1 LDNPAGAASGN
12 GQGHGISPELKKRVL
27 TGFLG
32 GAVLVGVLVFA
43 GTYGAYLVC
52 LVLSIAMI
60 HEFAGIS
67 LVLSDRVEK
76 RWALMLLTWISV
88 WLAFLMPGMELGIF
102 AFCFIVLNA
111 YYMLTA
117 GRHEGPAFATHY
129 KEQMGSVFGLFYV
142 VFLPLF
148 LPLIG
153 ALPEG
158 TKWEILFLV
167 IVFAGDTGAYF
178 GGKKWGKRKLYPKL
192 SPNKTVEGAVTGLA
206 AGLVATLLYKVV
218 LLRDMSWLGVLVTPL
233 VVGAT
238 AQTGDLCESYLKRAF
253 DRKDS
258 GTILPGHGGFLDR
271 FDGVVFSL
279 PIMYACIKVL
289 G

>member
-1 LDNPAGAASGN
+1 M
-12 GQGHGISPELKKRVL
+12 SPELAKRVA

-32 GAVLVGVLVFA
+32 GAVLVSVLVF
-43 GTYGAYLVC
+43 GGVYGAYFVC
-52 LVLSIAMI
+52 LVLSLFMMY
-60 HEFAGIS
+60 EFATIS
-67 LVLSDRVEK
+67 LTLPDHVEK
-76 RWALMLLTWISV
+76 RWALMVLTWIAI
-88 WLAFLMPGMELGIF
+88 WLAALTTGMELFIF
-102 AFCFIVLNA
+102 AFCFIALNA

-153 ALPEG
+153 GLTDG
-158 TKWEILFLV
+158 VKWEILFLI

-178 GGKKWGKRKLYPKL
+178 GGRKWGKRKLYPKL
-192 SPNKTVEGAVTGLA
+192 SPKKTVEGAVTGLA
-206 AGLVATLLYKVV
+206 AGLILTILYKLV
-218 LLRDMSWLGVLVTPL
+218 LLRDMTWTGAIVTPL
-233 VVGAT
+233 LVGAT
-238 AQTGDLCESYLKRAF
+238 AQAGDLCESYLKRAF